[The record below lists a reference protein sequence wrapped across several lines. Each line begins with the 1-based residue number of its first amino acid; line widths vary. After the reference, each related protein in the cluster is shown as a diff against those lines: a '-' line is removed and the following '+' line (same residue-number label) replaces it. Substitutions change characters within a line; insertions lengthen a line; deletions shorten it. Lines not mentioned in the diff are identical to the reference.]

1 MLAAIIRPGPGPRT
15 AAPTPAPSYTA
26 PRPAPPP
33 AAPAAGH
40 LPDDLPDHLR
50 DIQPPGQH
58 ERREQGMTH
67 LAGPAPDLGTKIFTQ
82 MPESRTYRRY
92 PDQNTIGTAHDGQ
105 SGRGNSTS
113 RPAAAYTPA
122 GSGHGHTMD
131 TGDTPPRIPPRH
143 RDQTMR
149 GGLPHVP
156 GDIIARREPRAAD
169 ITKDRG
175 RTPSQDAQVI
185 RPSTAP

>member
-1 MLAAIIRPGPGPRT
+1 
-15 AAPTPAPSYTA
+15 
-26 PRPAPPP
+26 
-33 AAPAAGH
+33 
-40 LPDDLPDHLR
+40 
-50 DIQPPGQH
+50 
-58 ERREQGMTH
+58 
-67 LAGPAPDLGTKIFTQ
+67 

-105 SGRGNSTS
+105 SGRGNSPS

-122 GSGHGHTMD
+122 GSGHGHTTD

-156 GDIIARREPRAAD
+156 GDIIARREPQAAD

-175 RTPSQDAQVI
+175 RTPSQDAQVV
-185 RPSTAP
+185 RPSTAACWVDVPGLSSCVGSWLWPWQQVWQQSDRLLAKSGQVDRKSTRLNSSHR